1 MKRDSKQY
9 LQFENERNQPAIDLA
24 KRIVSNTEMAKSII
38 DVGCGPGNSTAIL
51 KTFFPEAEVLGVDN
65 TDDMLT
71 KAKAQ

>member
-1 MKRDSKQY
+1 MKWDSKQY
-9 LQFENERNQPAIDLA
+9 LQFENERNQPAVDLV

-38 DVGCGPGNSTAIL
+38 DIGCGPGNSIAIL
-51 KTFFPEAEVLGVDN
+51 KTFSPEAEVLGVDN